1 VVPYFQ
7 LFNSSQLKL
16 RLLKPDGSSLFGVD
30 GDWSPPNVSTDNEY
44 DLPKVLIRAGRRAWE
59 LYSNS
64 GGTVDE
70 DVAVSALAR
79 QLVVLAKKGM
89 TEEGPLVAAGLRFLI
104 SLTTSPSSSISDDED
119 GANESLGHPLEFRI
133 EGANAKFLLQWRIPW
148 S

>member
-1 VVPYFQ
+1 M
-7 LFNSSQLKL
+7 
-16 RLLKPDGSSLFGVD
+16 
-30 GDWSPPNVSTDNEY
+30 STDNEY
-44 DLPKVLIRAGRRAWE
+44 DLPIRAGRRAWE

-79 QLVVLAKKGM
+79 QLVVLAQKGM

-119 GANESLGHPLEFRI
+119 GAKERLGHPLEFCI

-148 S
+148 A